1 LFTESTAP
9 FHETNGEETPMSWI
23 DTVPYLLVSGNTET
37 VKVGNYGLRPTDF
50 MGYLDGFIDDL
61 IRFTKGYGTQ
71 GAGPT
76 PVAIWHAWMWTT
88 EETRT
93 TPAQMHYPRLAKP
106 FMGSWNCE
114 TDSATPSYE
123 LGDVPL
129 VSSTAKADMVAHE
142 SNQDESRLYMWAASL
157 NLFDANVG
165 ACAPHANWILLQGQN
180 PLHNGGPPN
189 FSEEMQPRIAACR
202 NANPVAQVMVQ
213 VSVTLGESS
222 ETILEALHTLDAN
235 PPDGISIYA
244 GGIPDNSDQ
253 ARELIQLLRS
263 S

>member
-1 LFTESTAP
+1 
-9 FHETNGEETPMSWI
+9 MSWI
-23 DTVPYLLVSGNTET
+23 GTVPYLLVCGNPET

-61 IRFTKGYGTQ
+61 IHFTKGYGRQ
-71 GAGPT
+71 GGGPT
-76 PVAIWHAWMWTT
+76 PVAIWHAWMRTT
-88 EETRT
+88 AETRT
-93 TPAQMHYPRLAKP
+93 TPAQIHYPTLTKP

-114 TDSATPSYE
+114 SNSATPSYE
-123 LGDVPL
+123 VRDIPL

-142 SNQDESRLYMWAASL
+142 SNLDVSRLYMWAASL
-157 NLFDANVG
+157 DLFDANVG

-189 FSEEMQPRIAACR
+189 FAEEMQPRIAACQS
-202 NANPVAQVMVQ
+202 ANPVAQVMVQ
-213 VSVTLGESS
+213 VSVTQGDSN
-222 ETILEALHTLDAN
+222 ETILEALHTLDAD

-244 GGIPDNSDQ
+244 GGTPDNSVQ
-253 ARELIQLLRS
+253 ARQLIELLRS